1 MKREKTTNNTK
12 LDNKKTT
19 NKIKIKNKNIKL
31 LFKYME
37 YIIMLNI
44 SKFI

>member
-31 LFKYME
+31 LFKY
-37 YIIMLNI
+37 IWNI
-44 SKFI
+44 